1 MYESAWNR
9 RLLRHSPSEIRVRN
23 PNVRSTIVEQLGE
36 AASGT
41 ARIKQAVTARAFLK
55 QYQLD
60 LL

>member
-9 RLLRHSPSEIRVRN
+9 RLLRHIPSEIPVRN
-23 PNVRSTIVEQLGE
+23 PNARSTIVEQLGE
-36 AASGT
+36 EASGT

-60 LL
+60 VL